1 MKNSV
6 IGRTTSKINGLLPFE
21 KSLGWRRPKLNLAFN
36 KHRRTVGESM
46 FVKSLV
52 LFVSC
57 IKRGTIAQ
65 AVASENQV

>member
-6 IGRTTSKINGLLPFE
+6 IGRITSKINGLLPFE
-21 KSLGWRRPKLNLAFN
+21 KSLGWRPKLNLDFN

-65 AVASENQV
+65 AMASENQV

>member
-21 KSLGWRRPKLNLAFN
+21 KVSGWRPKLNLDFN
-36 KHRRTVGESM
+36 KHRRAPAASM

-57 IKRGTIAQ
+57 VKRGTIAH
-65 AVASENQV
+65 AMASENQV

>member
-21 KSLGWRRPKLNLAFN
+21 KSLGWRRPKLNLDFN

-57 IKRGTIAQ
+57 IKRGTIAH
-65 AVASENQV
+65 AMASENQV